1 MEKYG
6 KREIYNR
13 RSTINCLL
21 NNDRGCNTN
30 LLQAQSPSCLPERI
44 GGTFLQVKL
53 ENNGSQDQQ
62 DGFQYSKVLLSI
74 YRV

>member
-1 MEKYG
+1 
-6 KREIYNR
+6 
-13 RSTINCLL
+13 
-21 NNDRGCNTN
+21 
-30 LLQAQSPSCLPERI
+30 LLQAQSASCLPERI
-44 GGTFLQVKL
+44 GGTFLPVKL